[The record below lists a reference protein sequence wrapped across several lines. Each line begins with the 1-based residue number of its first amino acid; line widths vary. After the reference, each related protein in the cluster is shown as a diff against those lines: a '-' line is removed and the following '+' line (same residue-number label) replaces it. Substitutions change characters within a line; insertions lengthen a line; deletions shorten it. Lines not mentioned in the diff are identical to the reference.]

1 MLASRVKIHDFM
13 TCHGEY
19 SVRISVPIRVASA
32 TALAAGVAMAL
43 LAAPAQAATSTSAGH
58 ATSSRATANS
68 KATSSSPAKPPLSAA
83 QLQADRKRQDATQS
97 TRSSLTGLV
106 RAAAGQPLAGICV
119 TAYSGAQDK
128 AAVTDSDGRF
138 MISGL
143 QPGSYQVQYRACAGG
158 AEQYLPEWYG
168 DALQRAQ
175 SRTVI
180 VYGSSLA
187 PVQALAPVTLYPANS
202 TLGDLPG
209 AVVPQHGSDEL
220 ASDPFGD
227 HATPPA
233 SPADLMKSLVARYLP
248 RTSQSATASR
258 NGRISGVVTSPSGRG
273 LGGICVLV
281 DGATEGLLTVTGKDG
296 SYHTPGLPAGKYFLA
311 FYADCGNTG
320 NWLFQIYKG
329 IYNPAKSPTLV
340 NVTAGRTTKHVSV
353 VMKEGGEISGTVTGP
368 GGRKLS
374 GICVY
379 PITNSLIGLFLFN
392 ARSSHGTYHIRSLPT
407 GSYQIGF
414 ASCGLSNW
422 APTLW
427 PDTQN
432 YDAAP
437 YVQVRGTQ
445 DVGNIDEIMQPGAIV
460 TGTVTAATSPAT
472 PLAGIC
478 VDASE
483 NSGLLDDGTAATSAT
498 GSYEIFGLAPGSY
511 TVEFFPGCN
520 NNGNYV
526 GVNYPTNL
534 NLFGGTTTSG
544 INGALPL
551 GGIIS
556 GQVTSAATG
565 QPIRGICVDIETTYE
580 GFDLP
585 IGFETTNARGRYS
598 VDQLPVGT
606 YQVQFSGGCGNTGSY
621 APQGWQ
627 NTNVLEPQNIDVS
640 AAGQQLSD
648 IGAALQ
654 PGPVISGVV
663 TDGAG
668 HKLSGICVD
677 VVTPSGVEF
686 GFGQTTHGRYQV
698 PDLAPG
704 SYEVLFSPGCG
715 DNADLAQEAFKSDVS
730 GATVGTVSAISGTLG
745 GINAVMQPAGGISG
759 VIRAANGSSVEISC
773 MFLTGVSGSA
783 KSLFGEALIFGRKY
797 ELDNLPLGGYKVTFA
812 PTCFGGALETQ
823 WYKDK
828 PSPAGATT
836 VVIRA
841 FRIDKEIN
849 SLLKVGGSIAGQITT
864 GGKPVRNMCVYAQN
878 VNVLLDFGAA
888 ISNRT
893 GEFDIQGL
901 NSGVY
906 ELEVQP
912 CGIGSNVLAAEV
924 LPQLV
929 HVTAPGRTTGVK
941 VTAVRGATI
950 SGTVEAGMPPNGEAA
965 AGACVEAL
973 ATNGDA
979 YNAAN
984 TGLDGTFSITN
995 LPPGSYQVYVADPAC
1010 SYSEPDLAPQWY
1022 LHQTS
1027 QSNAT
1032 QVSVSAGGTTTL
1044 SDVTLVDDGS
1054 ISGSVTGPGGPLR
1067 GVCVAA
1073 TAVGAGTG
1081 PVYSVTAGRGASYS
1095 ISDLPAG
1102 NYQVEFS
1109 SGCGATGYRTQRYAS
1124 VVTVTA
1130 GSTTTGISAK
1140 LQK

>member
-1 MLASRVKIHDFM
+1 M
-13 TCHGEY
+13 TCYGEY
-19 SVRISVPIRVASA
+19 SVRISVPIRAASA
-32 TALAAGVAMAL
+32 SVLAAGVAMAL

-58 ATSSRATANS
+58 TTSSRATANN
-68 KATSSSPAKPPLSAA
+68 KATSSSSAKPPLSAA
-83 QLQADRKRQDATQS
+83 RLQADRKRQDAAQGT
-97 TRSSLTGLV
+97 TSSLTGMV
-106 RAAAGQPLAGICV
+106 RTAAGQPLAGICV
-119 TAYSGAQDK
+119 TAYSGAEDK

-143 QPGSYQVQYRACAGG
+143 QPGRYQVQYRTCAGG
-158 AEQYLPEWYG
+158 SQQYLPEWYG
-168 DALQRAQ
+168 DVLQRAQ
-175 SRTVI
+175 SHTVI

-187 PVQALAPVTLYPANS
+187 PVQALTPVTLYPANS

-220 ASDPFGD
+220 ASDPFGS

-248 RTSQSATASR
+248 RTSPSAASR
-258 NGRISGVVTSPSGRG
+258 RDGRISGVVTSPGGHG
-273 LGGICVLV
+273 LGGICVEV
-281 DGATEGLLTVTGKDG
+281 AGATDYLVTVTGKDG
-296 SYHTPGLPAGKYFLA
+296 AYHTPALPAGKYVLA

-329 IYNPAKSPTLV
+329 IYNPAKRPTLV
-340 NVTAGRTTKHVSV
+340 NVEAGRTTNHISV
-353 VMKEGGEISGTVTGP
+353 VMKEGGEISGSVTGP

-379 PITNSLIGLFLFN
+379 PITNSLIGFFLFN

-414 ASCGLSNW
+414 ASCGLSDW

-432 YDAAP
+432 YNSAP
-437 YVQVRGTQ
+437 YVHVHGTQ
-445 DVGNIDEIMQPGAIV
+445 NVGNIDEIMQPGAIV
-460 TGTVTAATSPAT
+460 TGTVTTATTPST
-472 PLAGIC
+472 PLAGMC
-478 VDASE
+478 VDAFE
-483 NSGLLDDGTAATSAT
+483 NSGLFDGGTAATSAT
-498 GSYEIFGLAPGSY
+498 GAYEIFGLAPGSY
-511 TVEFFPGCN
+511 SVDFSPGCN

-526 GVNYPTNL
+526 GVSYPTNL
-534 NLFGGTTTSG
+534 NLVGGTTTSG

-556 GQVTSAATG
+556 GNVTSAATG
-565 QPIRGICVDIETTYE
+565 EPVRGICVGIDTSFD
-580 GFDLP
+580 GFYFP
-585 IGFETTNARGRYS
+585 IGFATTNARGRYS

-640 AAGQQLSD
+640 QAGQDLSD

-663 TDGAG
+663 TDSAG

-704 SYEVLFSPGCG
+704 TYEVFFSPGCG
-715 DNADLAQEAFKSDVS
+715 DNADLAQEAFKSNVN
-730 GATVGTVSAISGTLG
+730 GATVDAVSAISGTLS
-745 GINAVMQPAGGISG
+745 GIDAVMQPAGGISG
-759 VIRAANGSSVEISC
+759 VIRAASGYPVDISC

-797 ELDNLPLGGYKVTFA
+797 EFENLPLGGYKVTFA
-812 PTCFGGALETQ
+812 PTCTTSALEAQ
-823 WYKDK
+823 WYKNK

-849 SLLKVGGSIAGQITT
+849 SLLKIGGSITGRVTSSGQ
-864 GGKPVRNMCVYAQN
+864 PVRNMCVYAQN
-878 VNVLLDFGAA
+878 INVFLDFAA
-888 ISNRT
+888 GSTDHSGN
-893 GEFDIQGL
+893 FDLHGL

-912 CGIGSNVLAAEV
+912 CGAGSNALAEEV

-929 HVTAPGRTTGVK
+929 HVTAPGRTTGVDLSA
-941 VTAVRGATI
+941 TRGATI
-950 SGTVEAGMPPNGEAA
+950 SGTVEAGTPPSGEAA
-965 AGACVEAL
+965 AGACVEAFD
-973 ATNGDA
+973 TNGEA
-979 YNAAN
+979 YNYTN

-995 LPPGSYQVYVADPAC
+995 LPPGSYQVYVGDPEC
-1010 SYSEPDLAPQWY
+1010 SYSEPNLAPQWY
-1022 LHQTS
+1022 LNQTS
-1027 QSNAT
+1027 ESNAT
-1032 QVSVSAGGTTTL
+1032 QVSATAGGTTTL
-1044 SDVTLVDDGS
+1044 STVTLADDGS

-1073 TAVGAGTG
+1073 TEVGAGTV
-1081 PVYSVTAGRGASYS
+1081 PVYSVTSGSGGSYS

-1102 NYQVEFS
+1102 SYQVQFS
-1109 SGCGATGYRTQRYAS
+1109 SGCGATGYRTQWWKHRSSQRSATI
-1124 VVTVTA
+1124 VTVVAGTA
-1130 GSTTTGISAK
+1130 TTGISAE